1 MPLPEPRSNSSAL
14 QSDQPDE
21 NRELCR
27 VLTRAFAG
35 ALLPADIA
43 ALAVEYGLKATGA
56 LSGSVVLISSDA
68 TALEIV
74 HAGGYA
80 AEPLA
85 SSRRFPL
92 DMPMPLSDAA
102 RTGEPIFIADAAALL
117 ARYPALV
124 EIAPGTDRVFTAFAA
139 VPLSVGDQIIGAFGL
154 SFAGERVFDAT
165 TCTQITAIGQQ
176 IAQALERARIHAGE
190 RNHEHAAEA
199 TLALLDTLI
208 ASTPI
213 GVAFFDREL
222 RFGWINERMAVI
234 NGLPIAAHLGWTL
247 PELFGQRGA
256 LIEQLVRQVRDT
268 GEPIVDVEFAGPA
281 LGIRRYTLASYYPV
295 RVGDQPL
302 LGVGVIVQEV
312 TARKQADL
320 ARALLVELGAMLIV
334 LDDPAAVVA
343 RATTRIAEY
352 LHVDACLTIAIDAE
366 RGTATVDGSAGGQ
379 PRHARARYASADVST
394 IATTLLTGEVLAID
408 DTAVDTRTAP
418 LYNAQLAPHGLA
430 AVLCVP
436 RLRDNQLV
444 AALAVTA
451 GQPRHWSGTDRM
463 LLRSAADLIWL
474 ALERANLQQQALRNE
489 RRYRAIV
496 QATAQAIWQTD
507 ARGFG
512 ELGAVWWEQLTGQT
526 HAEAHGDGWI
536 NALHAT
542 DRARVR
548 LAWIEALATEANL
561 TVEYR
566 VRTRAGDYR
575 NFVMRGVALRDP
587 HGQTREWIGTFTDTT
602 DQKRDEIARRL
613 LADVSSILATTLD
626 EAAALS
632 ALTHYAVPEFAD
644 LCAIYTLDASGV
656 PQRSDV
662 RHAITQKSA
671 LVAEL
676 QQRLIANPDAL
687 FGPARTAQR
696 ETILFWPQLPPNAI
710 AQLGRDIGDVQ
721 FVESIGLCS
730 LIAVPLRTRDRT
742 LGLLQL
748 AMTEDSRHFTLDDAA
763 TAEELARR
771 MALALDNVRLYR
783 EAQEALHARDA
794 FLSIAAHELRTPL
807 AILFGQTQLVQ
818 RRAEREGGMSER
830 NQRSLRTIVDQAT
843 RLSSMI
849 SDLLDVSRLE
859 SGQLQIGKLPLDMR
873 QLVTRIVEETRP
885 TLDKHTLTLVAPT
898 APLIVSGDAIRL
910 EQVLQ
915 NLLSNA
921 LKYSPDGGDIHVLVE
936 KSASHVLIAV
946 RDHGIG
952 IPEDALPQLFTRFFR
967 APNAERKLIG
977 GVGIGLYVVREIALR
992 HGGTITVQSAEG
1004 KGSTFTLELPLV
1016 A

>member
-1 MPLPEPRSNSSAL
+1 M
-14 QSDQPDE
+14 
-21 NRELCR
+21 
-27 VLTRAFAG
+27 LTRVFAG
-35 ALLPADIA
+35 VLLPADIA

-74 HAGGYA
+74 HADGHA

-85 SSRRFPL
+85 SSWRFPL
-92 DMPMPLSDAA
+92 TAPVPLSDAA
-102 RTGEPIFIADAAALL
+102 RTGEPVFIADPAALI
-117 ARYPALV
+117 ARYPTLV
-124 EIAPGTDRVFTAFAA
+124 EIVSGADYVFTAFAA

-165 TCTQITAIGQQ
+165 TCAQIIAIAQQ
-176 IAQALERARIHAGE
+176 TAQALDRVRVRAVEHS
-190 RNHEHAAEA
+190 HEHPAEA
-199 TLALLDTLI
+199 TLALLDSLI
-208 ASTPI
+208 ASAPI
-213 GVAFFDREL
+213 GVAFFDRDL
-222 RFGWINERMAVI
+222 RFGRINERLAMI
-234 NGLPIAAHLGWTL
+234 NGLPVAAHLGRTL
-247 PELFGQRGA
+247 PEVFGQRGA
-256 LIEQLVRQVRDT
+256 LIEQFVRQVRDT
-268 GEPIVDVEFAGPA
+268 GEPIIDVDAGSASGVE
-281 LGIRRYTLASYYPV
+281 RYTLASYYPV
-295 RVGDQPL
+295 RVGSQPL

-320 ARALLVELGAMLIV
+320 ARALLVELGELLIA
-334 LDDPAAVVA
+334 LDDPAAVIA
-343 RATTRIAEY
+343 CATTRIAEY
-352 LHVDACLTIAIDAE
+352 LHVDACLTAAIDAD

-379 PRHARARYASADVST
+379 PWQATGSYALADFGA
-394 IATTLLTGEVLAID
+394 IGAALLAGEILLID
-408 DTAVDTRTAP
+408 DTALDTRTAP
-418 LYNAQLAPHGLA
+418 LRTMQFAPRGVA

-436 RLRDNQLV
+436 RLRDSRLV
-444 AALAVTA
+444 AALAVTSE
-451 GQPRHWSGTDRM
+451 QPRRWSDADSM

-474 ALERANLQQQALRNE
+474 ALERANLLQQALRNE
-489 RRYRAIV
+489 RRYRAMV

-512 ELGAVWWEQLTGQT
+512 EIGAAWWEELTGQT

-542 DRARVR
+542 DQARVR
-548 LAWIEALATEANL
+548 LAWIEALATGANL

-575 NFVMRGVALRDP
+575 SFVMRGVALRDA
-587 HGQTREWIGTFTDTT
+587 HGQMQEWIGTFTDST
-602 DQKRDEIARRL
+602 DQKRDEVARRL
-613 LADVSSILATTLD
+613 LADVSLILATTLD

-644 LCAIYTLDASGV
+644 LCAIYTLDAKGSLE
-656 PQRSDV
+656 RSDV
-662 RHAITQKSA
+662 RHAIAQKSA

-687 FGPARTAQR
+687 FGPARTTQR

-710 AQLGRDIGDVQ
+710 AQLAREIGDAQ
-721 FVESIGLCS
+721 FIESIGLRS
-730 LIAVPLRTRDRT
+730 LIAVPLRARGRT

-748 AMTEDSRHFTLDDAA
+748 AMTEDGRHFTLDDAA

-859 SGQLQIGKLPLDMR
+859 SGQLQIGNLPLDIGP
-873 QLVTRIVEETRP
+873 LVRHIVEETRP
-885 TLDKHTLTLVAPT
+885 MLDKHTLTLVAPN

-921 LKYSPDGGDIHVLVE
+921 LKYSPEGGDIHVLVE
-936 KSASHVLIAV
+936 KSASRVLVAV
-946 RDHGIG
+946 RDQGIG

-967 APNAERKLIG
+967 ASNAERRLIG

-1004 KGSTFTLELPLV
+1004 QGSTFTLELPLV